1 MFLIV
6 GLFYFSLH
14 DKWNYITC
22 LLLVDCYF
30 FVTFPFNNFVDGHD
44 RSLTLRRMLLTP
56 TFDGINIKDVKL
68 LPCQAP
74 KS

>member
-22 LLLVDCYF
+22 LLLVDRYF
-30 FVTFPFNNFVDGHD
+30 FVTFPFNNGRRTFPVCD
-44 RSLTLRRMLLTP
+44 RFTAATSSGVPLATTRP
-56 TFDGINIKDVKL
+56 
-68 LPCQAP
+68 PCAP
-74 KS
+74 PSGPRSMM